1 MSKFLTN
8 AGALAAALLVVSAG
22 SAAAQGSGADGSS
35 SVPGSTKT
43 ESVPGSTETEGGF
56 LGQVGELAPGSV
68 TGSLPGYATGPLGS
82 TATLVCNVGSAAGSA
97 ATVMGAPLQVPVG
110 MICMVLNPVA
120 ESADAL
126 LQGDVEGSVSA
137 VLAGVPLVGASL
149 EGRVDTG
156 SATESVEGSVG
167 ERLGSLA
174 ETSLSPQ
181 N

>member
-1 MSKFLTN
+1 MSKFLTY
-8 AGALAAALLVVSAG
+8 AGSLATALLVVSAG
-22 SAAAQGSGADGSS
+22 SAAAQGSGAAGSN
-35 SVPGSTKT
+35 SVPGSM
-43 ESVPGSTETEGGF
+43 ESKGGF
-56 LGQVGELAPGSV
+56 LGQVGELAPASV

-82 TATLVCNVGSAAGSA
+82 AATLICNVGSAAGAA
-97 ATVMGAPLQVPVG
+97 ATVMGAPMQVPVG
-110 MICMVLNPVA
+110 IICMALNPAA

-149 EGRVDTG
+149 EGQVDTG